1 MKNRHKLS
9 NIRSGGIIVAI
20 KDNIAKHINVIDTD
34 CKFIMWLKLSKVLF
48 NIDKDV
54 ICGVVYIPPEASK
67 YSSNDS
73 FMKIEQ
79 ELFNFSKDSNYF
91 CFMGDLNSRVGRL
104 GDFVEPDVFI
114 TNVKQHNV
122 VTENIDC
129 ASYFETLGIPISRAA
144 IDTVCN
150 NFGYKMID
158 FCKNNNFFIANG
170 RVGND
175 IGVGALTCKNSSTV
189 DYDLCSRELF
199 QYLCNVKVLDFCKFF
214 YDVHKPISFSI
225 KTNVTASI
233 VNSLPAKNQPTVK
246 LWSANNTDVF
256 REKLDH
262 STVER
267 ITDELLHLKTSNTVN
282 EENIKTV
289 MTKLCKLF
297 ITTAEQSFGEKT

>member
-34 CKFIMWLKLSKVLF
+34 CKFIMWLKISKVLF
-48 NIDKDV
+48 NVDKDV

-73 FMKIEQ
+73 FMEIEQ

-91 CFMGDLNSRVGRL
+91 CFMGDFNSRVGRL
-104 GDFVEPDVFI
+104 GDFVEPDDFL

-144 IDTVCN
+144 MDTVCN

-158 FCKNNNFFIANG
+158 FCKNNNFFY
-170 RVGND
+170 
-175 IGVGALTCKNSSTV
+175 CKWSS
-189 DYDLCSRELF
+189 
-199 QYLCNVKVLDFCKFF
+199 
-214 YDVHKPISFSI
+214 
-225 KTNVTASI
+225 
-233 VNSLPAKNQPTVK
+233 
-246 LWSANNTDVF
+246 W
-256 REKLDH
+256 
-262 STVER
+262 
-267 ITDELLHLKTSNTVN
+267 
-282 EENIKTV
+282 
-289 MTKLCKLF
+289 
-297 ITTAEQSFGEKT
+297 